1 MFAQIVVD
9 DSNACTDDSCDMETG
24 VIHVQIACED
34 NDVCTKNLCVAT
46 EGCIYLPIADCC
58 HDDAE
63 CDDGDVCNG
72 VETCGDNKCVAGQKL
87 ICNDFSVCTTD
98 SCDPSKGCVFE
109 PISGCCKTDVDCND
123 FNQCTGDA
131 CVKSTGECVHF
142 GIPGDCNDGDECTT
156 NDACKNSECV
166 GGPALDCNDSSV
178 CTADSCDTATGCQ
191 HSAVPDGEPCTDNTV
206 CNGAEMCQSGQCKSG
221 VALNCDDVDICTA
234 DSCDTADGCK
244 HSAEPDNDSDG
255 PCDLAD
261 NCQSV
266 ANADQSDMDKDSVG
280 DICDA
285 VNTCNLST
293 AGLPAWYYQISPMC
307 VNGCFVGD
315 EMVCIKCI
323 SSHNNCTW
331 NSDGDWVGPICQGD
345 CNDGYSGITNE
356 CWPGG
361 QIPPVCADP
370 WTPQ

>member
-1 MFAQIVVD
+1 
-9 DSNACTDDSCDMETG
+9 
-24 VIHVQIACED
+24 
-34 NDVCTKNLCVAT
+34 
-46 EGCIYLPIADCC
+46 
-58 HDDAE
+58 
-63 CDDGDVCNG
+63 
-72 VETCGDNKCVAGQKL
+72 
-87 ICNDFSVCTTD
+87 
-98 SCDPSKGCVFE
+98 
-109 PISGCCKTDVDCND
+109 
-123 FNQCTGDA
+123 
-131 CVKSTGECVHF
+131 
-142 GIPGDCNDGDECTT
+142 
-156 NDACKNSECV
+156 
-166 GGPALDCNDSSV
+166 
-178 CTADSCDTATGCQ
+178 
-191 HSAVPDGEPCTDNTV
+191 
-206 CNGAEMCQSGQCKSG
+206 MCQSGQCKSG

-280 DICDA
+280 DVCDPDKDGDGVDNA
-285 VNTCNLST
+285 ADNCPSTPNPDQSDMDKDSVGDACDTVNTCNLST